1 MSLRNL
7 PEIRADA
14 GLAGMQFDVREDAI
28 DAWQPELQAA
38 APDPATSISIYGR
51 IGQGIDGQGVTSRSI
66 AAALRSIGPRAVT
79 VNINSPGGDYFEGL
93 GIYNLLRQH
102 AGEVTVN
109 VLSMAA
115 SAASVIAMA
124 GDRIL
129 MADHSRIMIHNA
141 WGVAV
146 GNRHDMA
153 KAMAMLEP
161 LDQDMASVYASRSG
175 MDAAKVASLMDA
187 ETFMSVDDAIG
198 KGFADA
204 RLAPAKVSR
213 DKAKAPAKALAMVEA
228 SLTKAGY
235 SRADRRELL
244 KDLFSGKPRAAES
257 ATPCAGDTQTAALLQ
272 GLLNTI
278 KA

>member
-51 IGQGIDGQGVTSRSI
+51 IGQGIDGQGITSRSI

-102 AGEVTVN
+102 AGEVTVH

-175 MDAAKVASLMDA
+175 MDAGKVASLMDA
-187 ETFMSVDDAIG
+187 ETFMSVDDAISN
-198 KGFADA
+198 GFADA

-235 SRADRRELL
+235 SRADRRDLL
-244 KDLFSGKPRAAES
+244 KDLFSGKPRAAEP

-278 KA
+278 RA

>member
-1 MSLRNL
+1 
-7 PEIRADA
+7 
-14 GLAGMQFDVREDAI
+14 
-28 DAWQPELQAA
+28 
-38 APDPATSISIYGR
+38 
-51 IGQGIDGQGVTSRSI
+51 
-66 AAALRSIGPRAVT
+66 
-79 VNINSPGGDYFEGL
+79 
-93 GIYNLLRQH
+93 
-102 AGEVTVN
+102 
-109 VLSMAA
+109 
-115 SAASVIAMA
+115 MA

-175 MDAAKVASLMDA
+175 MDAAKVAILMDA

-204 RLAPAKVSR
+204 RLSPARVSR

-235 SRADRRELL
+235 SRADRRDLL
-244 KDLFSGKPRAAES
+244 KDLFSGKPRAAEP

-272 GLLNTI
+272 GLLTTM

>member
-1 MSLRNL
+1 MSLRQL

-14 GLAGMQFDVREDAI
+14 GLAGMQFDVREDAV

-38 APDPATSISIYGR
+38 ASDPATSISIYGR
-51 IGQGIDGQGVTSRSI
+51 IGQSMDGQGVTSRSI

-102 AGEVTVN
+102 AGEVTVH

-153 KAMAMLEP
+153 RAMQMLEP
-161 LDQDMASVYASRSG
+161 LDRDMASVYASRSG
-175 MDAAKVASLMDA
+175 MDEPAVSALMDA
-187 ETFMSVDDAIG
+187 ETFMSVEDAIK

-204 RLAPAKVSR
+204 RLAPAQVSR

-235 SRADRRELL
+235 SRGDRRELL
-244 KDLFSGKPRAAES
+244 RDLFTGKPSAADP
-257 ATPCAGDTQTAALLQ
+257 ATPCAGASDTTVLLQ
-272 GLLNTI
+272 GLLDNI
-278 KA
+278 KG